1 MKRFRIL
8 SVARL
13 IVIVTFLYVSLSAQT
28 NQVSLIS
35 TPLSNDLTNSS
46 IVHPRLFQE
55 GNWILSYGLGYG
67 GVGTFFYAFG
77 FSLDPYK
84 TSHVYL
90 HSLTMTLAAD
100 YFFGNFFNIGVDFT
114 MGGNLNRAIA
124 VGGEQLYGGYTQLF
138 FLLTGLRTL
147 VHYSFTRADVYG
159 GISIGLGLTRQ
170 TFFQQTSFD
179 DKNFLARSNNHW
191 LLGWIFRLGSRFH
204 LSDHQGIYVE
214 IGFPFIWISLGG
226 YYQIK

>member
-1 MKRFRIL
+1 MKQFRIL
-8 SVARL
+8 SVIRL
-13 IVIVTFLYVSLSAQT
+13 IVMVSFLYMPLPAQT
-28 NQVSLIS
+28 NQAILTS
-35 TPLSNDLTNSS
+35 TSLSNGLANSS
-46 IVHPRLFQE
+46 IIYPKLFQKE
-55 GNWILSYGLGYG
+55 NWVLSYGLGYG

-90 HSLTMTLAAD
+90 HSLTITLAVD
-100 YFFGNFFNIGVDFT
+100 YFFGNFFDIGVDLT
-114 MGGNLNRAIA
+114 MGGNLNRAIV

-138 FLLTGLRTL
+138 FLLTGLRAL
-147 VHYSFTRADVYG
+147 VHYSFARADIYG

-170 TFFQQTSFD
+170 IFFQQISFN
-179 DKNFLARSNNHW
+179 DKDFLARSDNHW
-191 LLGWIFRLGSRFH
+191 LLGWIFRFGSRFH

-214 IGFPFIWISLGG
+214 TGFPFTWISLGG